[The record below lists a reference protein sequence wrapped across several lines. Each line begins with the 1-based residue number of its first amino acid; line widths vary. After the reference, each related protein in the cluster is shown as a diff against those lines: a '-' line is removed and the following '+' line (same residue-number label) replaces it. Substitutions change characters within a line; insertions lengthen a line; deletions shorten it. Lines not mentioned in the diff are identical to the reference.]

1 MVLCPRED
9 TQSAQAAGSAHMA
22 AEPGPRAAFVFIQQ
36 KPWPPPHWW
45 VPPRYIMSSAPRLP
59 RQRVIFPPSASSPP
73 LVVPTQPVLEAQPK
87 TPTWDS

>member
-45 VPPRYIMSSAPRLP
+45 VPPG
-59 RQRVIFPPSASSPP
+59 
-73 LVVPTQPVLEAQPK
+73 PV
-87 TPTWDS
+87 T